1 MMGRLDNDP
10 IPPWAVTMWC
20 DDLNIYVALPMT
32 TGGIPY
38 ITKYARSEGGLSAA
52 LAVLTKRQP
61 EAPRPSASA
70 PANFTRQ
77 PQVQTK
83 LSAAQ
88 VRLREETTESQRAN
102 ARRVLAKL
110 GLKP

>member
-1 MMGRLDNDP
+1 MMGQRDPNP
-10 IPPWAVTMWC
+10 IPPHAITMWC

-32 TGGIPY
+32 AGGIPY
-38 ITKYARSEGGLSAA
+38 ITRYPKSEGGLSAA

-88 VRLREETTESQRAN
+88 VRLREETTQSQRDN
-102 ARRVLAKL
+102 ARKVLAKL